1 MIYTSN
7 KPQAKRI
14 FEKNNKQAAT
24 ASQAHVFFLLLK
36 ATSNKQPDSSL
47 LPLYFFLFEKATSN
61 KQRAAGD
68 ST

>member
-24 ASQAHVFFLLLK
+24 ASQAHVFFIIK
-36 ATSNKQPDSSL
+36 SNKQ
-47 LPLYFFLFEKATSN
+47 
-61 KQRAAGD
+61 QAAGRW
-68 ST
+68 